1 MARCSASE
9 SAGAAGAGSRIVGA
23 SGGAGGWLTGSAVE
37 RWTPGGVLVDGG
49 TGASARRSMAAVA
62 TSIFGAGGWL
72 SGSAVERCTPGGVLV
87 EGGTGASAR
96 RNISATAAFVSGTG
110 G

>member
-1 MARCSASE
+1 MNEPQGDGSRRLSSTTGAGRAGTLPEAGASSRGAGASAAAMARCSASE

-37 RWTPGGVLVDGG
+37 RWTPGGVLV
-49 TGASARRSMAAVA
+49 
-62 TSIFGAGGWL
+62 
-72 SGSAVERCTPGGVLV
+72 

-96 RNISATAAFVSGTG
+96 REA
-110 G
+110 